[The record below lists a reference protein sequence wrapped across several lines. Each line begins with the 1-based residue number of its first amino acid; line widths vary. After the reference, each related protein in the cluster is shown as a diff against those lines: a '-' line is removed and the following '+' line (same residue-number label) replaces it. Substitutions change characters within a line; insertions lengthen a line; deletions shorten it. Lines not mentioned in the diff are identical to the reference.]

1 MATKSYTDI
10 PQSETLSKIL
20 SPESA
25 DMYYP
30 NRTDIQYQGALPI
43 GMKHGNPLLSQEI
56 PCWSLA
62 ALLKLMPKIGAHE
75 PMLRKLYYISEPT
88 ERYIC
93 QYSLTDMTSEYDN
106 PVDACHEM
114 IIKLHGL
121 NLL

>member
-43 GMKHGNPLLSQEI
+43 GMKHGNRLLSQEI

-62 ALLKLMPKIGAHE
+62 ALLNVLPEYSIQRTDWYYKIEHKIVITTNKDNYAS
-75 PMLRKLYYISEPT
+75 KN
-88 ERYIC
+88 
-93 QYSLTDMTSEYDN
+93 YDN
-106 PVDACHEM
+106 PVDACVEM
-114 IIKLHGL
+114 IIKLHEQ